1 MAKVEVKQPIV
12 DKIAE
17 EIKDAQSVVLV
28 DYRGLTVAQ
37 DTELRKQL
45 REAGVIYKV
54 YKNTMMKRAFEGTA
68 WKDQA
73 LSLFLKMTQQHRQES
88 FTNLHRMLRH
98 LNLRVV

>member
-54 YKNTMMKRAFEGTA
+54 YKNTMMTRAFRGTAFEGLTSSLEGTNA
-68 WKDQA
+68 IA
-73 LSLFLKMTQQHRQES
+73 ISLSLKKFLQI
-88 FTNLHRMLRH
+88 FRMPH
-98 LNLRVV
+98 L